1 MPLTPE
7 TSTAIRNYLLAEL
20 TRYIKENS
28 AAGNTIVIKPFHAR
42 LLPLL
47 FKVTLSERSF
57 STRSGGWFQ
66 QMARLVAQQYH
77 PVVKQPFTIS
87 GHIQPAASSHIETLL
102 GQMDKGKPKRKPS
115 RIQDMQEVT
124 TVQSPGGAELSV
136 TADLFIKT
144 ASGNEW
150 YFEMKTA
157 QPNKGQCKEMKR
169 FILQVAALR
178 KQQNGQ
184 AYASTAYNAEGD
196 GMPTTDGKIKQF
208 LEPGADILIGR
219 SFWEKIGDKSTYDE
233 LLAISEEVGQE
244 ITLLIEQEASKASS
258 TC

>member
-1 MPLTPE
+1 MPLTPK
-7 TSTAIRNYLLAEL
+7 TSTAIRDYLLAEL
-20 TRYIKENS
+20 TRYINENS
-28 AAGNTIVIKPFHAR
+28 AAGNTLVIKPFHAR

-47 FKVTLSERSF
+47 FNVSLSERSF

-66 QMARLVAQQYH
+66 QMAKLVAQQYH
-77 PVVKQPFTIS
+77 PVVQQPFTIS
-87 GHIQPAASSHIETLL
+87 GHIQPAASSHIETIL

-115 RIQDMQEVT
+115 RIDDTKGVL
-124 TVQSPGGAELSV
+124 TVQSAGGAELSV

-178 KQQNGQ
+178 KDQSGQ

-196 GMPTTDGKIKQF
+196 GMPTKDGKIKQF

-219 SFWEKIGDKSTYDE
+219 QFWEKIGDNSTYEE
-233 LLAISEEVGQE
+233 LLVISEEVGHK
-244 ITLLIEQEASKASS
+244 ITLLIEQSASTA
-258 TC
+258 